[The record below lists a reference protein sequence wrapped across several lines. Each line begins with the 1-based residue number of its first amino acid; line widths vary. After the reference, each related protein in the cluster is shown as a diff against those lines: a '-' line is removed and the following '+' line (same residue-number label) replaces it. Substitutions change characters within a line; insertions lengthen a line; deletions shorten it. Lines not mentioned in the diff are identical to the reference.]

1 MAHPDTGELEWFNPD
16 PRCILPLDGLRIS
29 ESLARRVR
37 SDRFRVTTDTEFE
50 MVMRACADTKP
61 GREETWIDDQLV
73 DAYGQLHSRGLTHS
87 VEAWRD
93 GILVGGLY
101 GVHLGGVFMGES
113 MFSLPEKGGTDASK
127 VCLVWLV
134 SHLRAI
140 GVSVLDV
147 QFISDHMA
155 RMGAVEVPRDNYLR
169 RLKAHRDQP
178 VSWSGWPSVDSV
190 L

>member
-16 PRCILPLDGLRIS
+16 PRCILPLDGLRIP

-37 SDRFRVTTDTEFE
+37 SGRFRVTTDTEFE
-50 MVMRACADTKP
+50 LVMRACADTKP

-73 DAYGQLHSRGLTHS
+73 DAYGQLHARGLAHS
-87 VEAWRD
+87 LEAWRD
-93 GILVGGLY
+93 GVLVGGLY

-134 SHLRAI
+134 AHLRAI

-155 RMGAVEVPRDNYLR
+155 RMGAIEVPREDYLR
-169 RLKAHRDQP
+169 SLMTHRDQP